1 MNTKNFGNGYVGI
14 KINSISEIMKYNALK
29 EQFSIWNEY
38 EKALLMMMSRLRMT
52 METSLNESRQ
62 KTRR

>member
-1 MNTKNFGNGYVGI
+1 MNTKSFGNGNVGI

-29 EQFSIWNEY
+29 EIFLFGASM
-38 EKALLMMMSRLRMT
+38 KALLMMISRLRMI
-52 METSLNESRQ
+52 METSQNESRQ

>member
-29 EQFSIWNEY
+29 EIFLFG
-38 EKALLMMMSRLRMT
+38 AMMKIHRWKMT
-52 METSLNESRQ
+52 
-62 KTRR
+62 

>member
-29 EQFSIWNEY
+29 SNFLFGTSM
-38 EKALLMMMSRLRMT
+38 KALLMMMSRLRMT

>member
-38 EKALLMMMSRLRMT
+38 EALLMTMSRLRMT

>member
-38 EKALLMMMSRLRMT
+38 EGTLMMMSRLRMT

>member
-38 EKALLMMMSRLRMT
+38 EGTLMTMSRLRMT

>member
-38 EKALLMMMSRLRMT
+38 EGTLMMMSRLRMT

-62 KTRR
+62 KTIR